1 MSTLLL
7 LIGRMLVALSL
18 LMTVPGLLALTE
30 QDGSAG
36 AFLKSAAGISLLGAV
51 LWISNRNATIRITT
65 RLAFVLT
72 TSVWVSASL
81 ASSLPLLLIADV
93 SYTDALFESIGGITT
108 TGATVLVGLDTL
120 PDSLLLWR
128 SLLQWFG
135 GLGFVVMGVA
145 LMPVLGVGGM
155 RLFRS
160 ENSDWSEKAMPRMR
174 SMATAILLLY
184 LLFSVLCG
192 FGYWLTG
199 MSTFDAINHA
209 MTTVAT
215 GGYSTHDASFA
226 HFNHLGPQLVAIV
239 FMLLGS
245 LPFAM
250 LVQALRGRHDVLFG
264 DDQVRGFLLFVG
276 VCSLVMVCWLAI
288 FTDKDA
294 IAALVQGTFNVT
306 AVITTT
312 GYSSAPYDMWGNFAF
327 VVFFYLMFV
336 GGCSGS
342 TTGGMKIFRFQLAYR
357 LFKAQLR
364 TLVHPRGVF
373 AVRFNDTT
381 VSAEIIRSLVSFSVI
396 YFTIIGLS
404 AALLALVD
412 VDPMTALTASMAA
425 IGNVGPGLGEVI
437 GPSGNFSSL
446 PDPAKWVLSFDM
458 VLGRLEIMTIM
469 ALLSGQFWRQ

>member
-294 IAALVQGTFNVT
+294 ITALVQGTFNVT